1 MMHDFIV
8 SEVFD
13 VQRCRNLK
21 SELCVPG
28 NMHYVTRTA
37 VNNGVQGLCGNT
49 DFANKGNCIIIGGE
63 SAVAFYQNEP
73 FVTGNNITV
82 LRNENMTEPSGLY
95 IVAVLN
101 KFTPLYSYSKAW
113 NTKRVRDTI
122 ISLPVTE
129 SSDPHHVYTPD
140 DIDWAYMEDHIR
152 RLEEDHIRRLEE
164 YLKVAGFESTIL
176 TSEEQEVLR
185 KFRTRGVIFRKYRI
199 CDLFDV
205 KTTHSFNKNSIN
217 IYSKGDIDFIG
228 RSSVNNGIQG
238 KCKRESVNPNP
249 ANTFSVVQVGE
260 SVCLFREREWYASQN
275 IFIMYPKNSDLSRN
289 HLFIQAAVNKILG
302 QMYKSAYVYPKLND
316 IKNLEISLPCLPSG
330 APDYALMET
339 CIRALEKQSISRL
352 DTMQKEEEKLTKKIT
367 KER

>member
-1 MMHDFIV
+1 MNYSFKVDDIF
-8 SEVFD
+8 S
-13 VQRCRNLK
+13 VQRCVNLK
-21 SELCVPG
+21 SELCTPG
-28 NMHYVTRTA
+28 NIHYVTRTA
-37 VNNGVQGLCGNT
+37 LNNGVQNLCGNN
-49 DFANKGNCIIIGGE
+49 DYINDGNCIIIGGE

-82 LRNENMTEPSGLY
+82 LRNEKMSELSGLY
-95 IVAVLN
+95 IVTILN

-122 ISLPVTE
+122 ISLPVIE
-129 SSDPHHVYTPD
+129 SSDPHHVYTPS

-176 TSEEQEVLR
+176 TPEEQEVLR
-185 KFRTRGVIFRKYRI
+185 KFRTGGVIFRKYRI

-205 KTTHSFNKNSIN
+205 KTTYSFNKNSIN
-217 IYSKGDIDFIG
+217 IYSEGNIDFIG

-275 IFIMYPKNSDLSRN
+275 IFIMYPKDSNLSQN
-289 HLFIQAAVNKILG
+289 HLFIQATINKILG

-316 IKNLEISLPCLPSG
+316 IKNLEIALPCLPSG
-330 APDYALMET
+330 DPDYALMEVY
-339 CIRALEKQSISRL
+339 IRALEKQAVSRL
-352 DTMQKEEEKLTKKIT
+352 DAMQKEEEKITKKIT
-367 KER
+367 KVR

>member
-185 KFRTRGVIFRKYRI
+185 KFRTRGG
-199 CDLFDV
+199 
-205 KTTHSFNKNSIN
+205 N
-217 IYSKGDIDFIG
+217 I
-228 RSSVNNGIQG
+228 
-238 KCKRESVNPNP
+238 
-249 ANTFSVVQVGE
+249 
-260 SVCLFREREWYASQN
+260 
-275 IFIMYPKNSDLSRN
+275 
-289 HLFIQAAVNKILG
+289 
-302 QMYKSAYVYPKLND
+302 
-316 IKNLEISLPCLPSG
+316 
-330 APDYALMET
+330 
-339 CIRALEKQSISRL
+339 
-352 DTMQKEEEKLTKKIT
+352 
-367 KER
+367 